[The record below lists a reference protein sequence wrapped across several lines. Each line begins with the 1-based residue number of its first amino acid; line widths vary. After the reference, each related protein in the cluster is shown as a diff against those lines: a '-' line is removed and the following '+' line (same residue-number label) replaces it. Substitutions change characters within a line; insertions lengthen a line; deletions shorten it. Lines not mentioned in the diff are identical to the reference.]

1 MEIIF
6 LNLEVI
12 VDINS
17 FIVFFKVAE
26 TNSLT
31 KAAVILE
38 MPVSTVSR
46 KLQKLE
52 EDLGN
57 KLFHRTTRKISLT
70 QEGTLLYQ
78 KAKPHFDELESIGNE
93 LTGNTN
99 EVKGEIRITAPLEKY
114 DYLTEKLTVFRK
126 SHPHINL
133 HVNFSNDF
141 QDLVQGSFDFAF
153 RAGVLPDSNMF
164 YHILGEERLCAYVH
178 KNFMPYQ
185 ISLDTL
191 NEFDYL
197 VMEKNT
203 FLETLDGH
211 IFKPDNKVTS
221 NSVEFILKV
230 ASTIPSIVYVPE
242 KTVNEDFIKINVFKE
257 KKASFQIVYLSKQQ
271 NKICKMFL
279 DFFKDEGH
287 S

>member
-1 MEIIF
+1 
-6 LNLEVI
+6 L
-12 VDINS
+12 DINS
-17 FIVFFKVAE
+17 FVVFFKVAE

-70 QEGTLLYQ
+70 QEGSLLYE

-93 LTGNTN
+93 LTGNTL

-114 DYLTEKLTVFRK
+114 DYLTEKLTLFRK

-153 RAGVLPDSNMF
+153 RAGVLSDSNMF
-164 YHILGEERLCAYVH
+164 YYILGEEKLCAYVH
-178 KNFMPYQ
+178 KNFTPYQ
-185 ISLDTL
+185 ITFDTL
-191 NEFDYL
+191 NEYDYL

-203 FLETLDGH
+203 FLETLDGRV
-211 IFKPDNKVTS
+211 FKPDNKITS
-221 NSVEFILKV
+221 NSVEFMLKV
-230 ASTIPSIVYVPE
+230 AKTVPSIIYVPE
-242 KTVNEDFIKINVFKE
+242 KTVNEDYIKLNIFKE

-271 NKICKMFL
+271 NKICKLFL
-279 DFFKDEGH
+279 DFFKENG
-287 S
+287 